1 MVRAM
6 AAPRHLLELVDACA
20 ALVDARDR
28 CVQAA
33 VVGGPLTPALLAT
46 VAALAN
52 APQAVPSLARA
63 HGLPRQVVQRRLNT
77 LRAAD
82 LAAPVP
88 ESGRSPTYALT
99 AAGQAELARVALAVE
114 AALAVAAGSLKKG
127 ALRDAARLVARA
139 ADRVGGGGEA
149 GLEESDTEGV
159 DDET

>member
-1 MVRAM
+1 M

-33 VVGGPLTPALLAT
+33 VVGGPLTPSLLAT

-52 APQAVPSLARA
+52 AAQAVPALART
-63 HGLPRQVVQRRLNT
+63 HGLPRQVVQRRVNNLC
-77 LRAAD
+77 AAD

-88 ESGRSPTYALT
+88 GSGRSPTYELT
-99 AAGQAELARVALAVE
+99 AAGQAELARVRLAVE
-114 AALAVAAGSLKKG
+114 AAVAAAAGSLKKG
-127 ALRDAARLVARA
+127 ALRDATRLVSRA
-139 ADRVGGGGEA
+139 AERVCGGVPA
-149 GLEESDTEGV
+149 GPEESDTEGV